1 MKKRQPNETRRVY
14 SIRKTA
20 VAGAASV
27 LIGTFGSMMLPAVS
41 AEEVTDTTTKIT
53 YKYVQYDKLSSEEK
67 ANLVSQL
74 PEKVTQN
81 ATYYLVYSPNA
92 GQELPQTGASSLT
105 FPILIGTGT
114 LIIAV
119 QVLEKDKKKKQVIS
133 SVLLVTA
140 VGGSL
145 FAANV
150 DAVTANF
157 DSLTKTYTLHVGD
170 EMPDGR
176 LSIDGYTF
184 AGIVEKE
191 VSPATS
197 SAVETTIVPTTE
209 ETTQITTQEAVT
221 TEAITE
227 ATTQTVSTTESTTEV
242 TTASPIVNATPVSLV
257 PEVPSTTE
265 APSTTEVSS
274 TETPLTETET
284 TQAPTETTT
293 TTTTTEEE

>member
-27 LIGTFGSMMLPAVS
+27 LIGAFGSMMLPAVS

-81 ATYYLVYSPNA
+81 ATYYLVYSP
-92 GQELPQTGASSLT
+92 QSSEQLPHTGASSLAL
-105 FPILIGTGT
+105 PILLGAGS

-119 QVLEKDKKKKQVIS
+119 QILEKNKKKKHVIS
-133 SVLLVTA
+133 SILLVTA

-145 FAANV
+145 LTTTV

-170 EMPDGR
+170 EMPEGR
-176 LSIDGYTF
+176 LAIDGFTF
-184 AGIVEKE
+184 VGAIEKE

-227 ATTQTVSTTESTTEV
+227 ATTQTEIGRAHV
-242 TTASPIVNATPVSLV
+242 
-257 PEVPSTTE
+257 
-265 APSTTEVSS
+265 
-274 TETPLTETET
+274 
-284 TQAPTETTT
+284 
-293 TTTTTEEE
+293 